1 MISNPIP
8 AFIEMERE
16 DHIPIE
22 KYTLILRHEYVDK
35 DGKTHKL
42 SEPLMVS
49 AMHYIESAQ
58 SVNRIIWQLTDK
70 MAHEAMR
77 IYGEES

>member
-1 MISNPIP
+1 MSDYIKEKENY
-8 AFIEMERE
+8 
-16 DHIPIE
+16 IPIE

-42 SEPLMVS
+42 SEPLIVGS
-49 AMHYIESAQ
+49 INYAESAQ
-58 SVNRIIWQLTDK
+58 SVNRIICQLTDK

>member
-1 MISNPIP
+1 MDDLINK
-8 AFIEMERE
+8 RE
-16 DHIPIE
+16 DYIPIE

-35 DGKTHKL
+35 DGKMHKL
-42 SEPLMVS
+42 SEPLIVS
-49 AMHYIESAQ
+49 SINYIESAQ

-70 MAHEAMR
+70 MAHEAMQ

>member
-1 MISNPIP
+1 MNEELKPCP
-8 AFIEMERE
+8 F
-16 DHIPIE
+16 E
-22 KYTLILRHEYVDK
+22 KYTLTLRHEYVDK

-42 SEPLMVS
+42 SEPLTVS
-49 AMHYIESAQ
+49 AINYTGLAH

>member
-1 MISNPIP
+1 MDDLISK
-8 AFIEMERE
+8 RE
-16 DHIPIE
+16 GYIPIE

-35 DGKTHKL
+35 DGKMHKL
-42 SEPLMVS
+42 SEPLIVS
-49 AMHYIESAQ
+49 SINYIESAQ

-70 MAHEAMR
+70 MAHEAMQ

>member
-1 MISNPIP
+1 MSDYIK
-8 AFIEMERE
+8 EKK
-16 DHIPIE
+16 DYIPIE

-42 SEPLMVS
+42 SEPFIVS
-49 AMHYIESAQ
+49 AINYTASPQ